1 MKAWP
6 LRAAAIAAFVQG
18 LAHLI
23 LFVRAHPT
31 HGAAEEAVVAAMQG
45 NRFDFGGGLH
55 SYWDMYFG
63 YGLNAAG
70 AVLIEAI
77 ILWLLVRPFRDDP
90 ARLAPVLAT
99 LALANLL
106 HAGLV
111 LHYFFPLPAL
121 FDGLVAALLL
131 AALLLPARNPQ
142 ARLRT

>member
-1 MKAWP
+1 MRAWP
-6 LRAAAIAAFVQG
+6 IRAAAVATLVQG

-31 HGAAEEAVVAAMQG
+31 HGAAEEAVVATMRD

-70 AVLIEAI
+70 AVLVESLV
-77 ILWLLVRPFRDDP
+77 LWLLVRPFRADP
-90 ARLAPVLAT
+90 QAVAPILALLVLA
-99 LALANLL
+99 NVL
-106 HAGLV
+106 HAALV
-111 LHYFFPLPAL
+111 LTYFFPLPAM

-131 AALLLPARNPQ
+131 AALLPARKLQP
-142 ARLRT
+142 RT